1 MAMQERRSTPRHRT
15 LKGGSIIF
23 GLAAGIDCVI
33 RNLSDQGAALEV
45 DSPVGI
51 PDDFTLLIRPETVK
65 RNCHVEWRSAN
76 RIGVHFV

>member
-1 MAMQERRSTPRHRT
+1 VEERRKIPRQRT

-23 GLAAGIDCVI
+23 GLAAAIDCVI
-33 RNLSDQGAALEV
+33 RNLSDAGASIEV

-51 PDDFTLLIRPETVK
+51 PDDFALLIKPEAVK
-65 RNCHVEWRSAN
+65 RNCHVEWRSAK